1 MAETT
6 TRTVQV
12 RIMDVRRQLN
22 TPAGNPVYKLIGR
35 NGSFTTE
42 PDASVGYEVR
52 DWVPDVGVPAKLEL
66 NRRGRVVGIEYL

>member
-52 DWVPDVGVPAKLEL
+52 DRIPLRPLRAPPGLTCSKM
-66 NRRGRVVGIEYL
+66 NT